1 MIPNARC
8 CHRRAFSLVE
18 VAVAIVICVVFGAG
32 AFLTNQRLLIALKAQ
47 KETTAA
53 TMVMQQ
59 RMEKLR
65 ASGFSNI
72 ASASYLKDS
81 IIATPAGSEAPLG
94 NLTET
99 ITVSA
104 FDRTTG
110 GTIADFT
117 SAVVRRN
124 GAAPNGTIIAAG
136 NLPHGRVGS
145 EPATLLRVDVLL
157 NWSSADSR
165 PRTRELSSL
174 FTIGNIAP

>member
-1 MIPNARC
+1 MIVNTRRFHRC
-8 CHRRAFSLVE
+8 AFSLVE
-18 VAVAIVICVVFGAG
+18 VCVAIVVCVVFGAG
-32 AFLTNQRLLIALKAQ
+32 AFVTNQRLLIALKAQ

-59 RMEKLR
+59 RMETLR

-81 IIATPAGSEAPLG
+81 IIASPAGSEAPLG

-104 FDRTTG
+104 FDRATG
-110 GTIADFT
+110 GTLADFT
-117 SAVVRRN
+117 SAVVRRSS
-124 GAAPNGTIIAAG
+124 AAPNGTIISAG
-136 NLPHGRVGS
+136 NLPNGRAGA
-145 EPATLLRVDVLL
+145 EAATLLRVDVLL
-157 NWSSADSR
+157 NWKSADSR
-165 PRTRELSSL
+165 PRTRELSSI